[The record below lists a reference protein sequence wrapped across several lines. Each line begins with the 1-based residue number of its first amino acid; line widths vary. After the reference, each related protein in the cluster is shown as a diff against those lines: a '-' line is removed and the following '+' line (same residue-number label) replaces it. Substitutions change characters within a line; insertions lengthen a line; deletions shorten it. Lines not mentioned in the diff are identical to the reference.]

1 MSNMRRKLA
10 GIASVLTLVGI
21 AACAYD
27 NPSQPTPGPVDPR
40 VPAQVTVGA
49 AQGLGTQAGTATVT
63 ANVQNANGAPLT
75 DVVVTFTTTR
85 GTISPAQVPT
95 SASGIASATLTAN
108 DTADVTASVGQLLS
122 AHTLVVP
129 TSGPAPVPA
138 PTLPVSFLNV
148 SGNGTTGVPLVFSV
162 SSSAVGA
169 TWTWSFGDGAI
180 EQSTAFS
187 ISHTYGRA
195 GVYTA
200 TVSAA
205 AALASS
211 ATITVSNPTAVPT
224 PGAFVASMGCTAF
237 LAAAANK
244 LELDCNVAVTANGVL
259 LPSNSITKVTWDWG
273 DGKTDVT
280 LTPAPV
286 NTHNY
291 ASPGTYTVFASVTGS
306 APDGSSQTAT
316 TSQSVTVP
324 KPPG

>member
-1 MSNMRRKLA
+1 MSTMRTKLA
-10 GIASVLTLVGI
+10 GIASVLTLLGI
-21 AACAYD
+21 AGCAYN

-49 AQGLGTQAGTATVT
+49 AQGLGPQAGTATVT

-95 SASGIASATLTAN
+95 SANGIASATLTAS
-108 DTADVTASVGQLLS
+108 DTADVTASVGPLLS

-169 TWTWSFGDGAI
+169 TWIWSFGDGAI

-187 ISHTYGRA
+187 IAHTYGRP

-200 TVSAA
+200 TVSSSAA
-205 AALASS
+205 SASS
-211 ATITVSNPTAVPT
+211 ATISVTDSTAPPP
-224 PGAFVASMGCTAF
+224 PGAFVASMGCPASGASS
-237 LAAAANK
+237 LKQA
-244 LELDCNVAVTANGVL
+244 CNVSVTANGVPL
-259 LPSNSITKVTWDWG
+259 ASASITNVTWDWG
-273 DGKTDVT
+273 DGHTDPNQT
-280 LTPAPV
+280 TPV
-286 NTHNY
+286 MTHTY

-306 APDGSSQTAT
+306 PPLGNPQTAT
-316 TSQSVTVP
+316 TSQTVTVP
-324 KPPG
+324 KTP

>member
-1 MSNMRRKLA
+1 MSTMRMKLA
-10 GIASVLTLVGI
+10 GIASVLTLLGI
-21 AACAYD
+21 TGCAYD
-27 NPSQPTPGPVDPR
+27 NPSQPTPGPIDPR

-95 SASGIASATLTAN
+95 SANGIASATLTAN

-148 SGNGTTGVPLVFSV
+148 SGNGTTGVPLLFSV

-187 ISHTYGRA
+187 IAHTYGSA

-200 TVSAA
+200 TVSSSAA
-205 AALASS
+205 SASS
-211 ATITVSNPTAVPT
+211 ATITVTNSTAPPP
-224 PGAFVASMGCTAF
+224 PGAFVASMGCPASATLVQA
-237 LAAAANK
+237 
-244 LELDCNVAVTANGVL
+244 CNIAVTANGVP
-259 LPSNSITKVTWDWG
+259 LPSASITNVTWDWG
-273 DGKTDVT
+273 DGKTDVNQT
-280 LTPAPV
+280 TPV
-286 NTHNY
+286 KTHPY
-291 ASPGTYTVFASVTGS
+291 ASAGTYTVIATVTG
-306 APDGSSQTAT
+306 APPLGSPQTAT
-316 TSQSVTVP
+316 TSQTITVP
-324 KPPG
+324 KVP